1 MLRMLTA
8 AEPELLARAESIRD
22 GIGDG
27 ATVISSAAKVG
38 GGALPLLEL
47 EGPVCALD
55 PAPLSLDELAGRL
68 RRGDP
73 AVVGRARDG
82 WLLLDPR
89 TIAGRRRRS
98 GGGGSPQSPVN
109 SPSGTD
115 RPPLTLGTAGHIDHG
130 KTALVRALTGKDT
143 DRLPEER
150 ERGIS
155 IDLGY
160 APLALPGGRRLSI
173 VDVPGHERFVRTMV
187 AGATGID
194 LFLMCVAAD
203 DGVMPQTREHA
214 AILDQLGV
222 RRGVVAVTKA
232 DVCDPGPAG
241 AQAAE
246 LIPGAEVVAVSAVAS
261 AGLGELLAALE
272 RAAGRVTARSEA
284 DGPALL
290 HLDRAF
296 TLRGIGT
303 VVTGTLWQGTLQAG
317 EQVRIEPGARSARV
331 RSVQVHDEPVQGAV
345 AGQRVAVAL
354 AGIDWRETGR
364 GDVVCGADSEVTPTY
379 RVDVALDAALP
390 IRHGERLQVHHGT
403 REAPARVVPLSEG
416 ANAPVLAQLRLD
428 APIVPRRDDPVILR
442 RPARFETVGGA
453 RVVDPLPPRHG
464 PSPEVRARLKRI
476 LEGED
481 LEGGESVEAPVARLA
496 TARVGRRRAPS
507 ARRGH
512 AAAGRVA
519 SGRRRA
525 SPRGR

>member
-1 MLRMLTA
+1 M
-8 AEPELLARAESIRD
+8 
-22 GIGDG
+22 
-27 ATVISSAAKVG
+27 
-38 GGALPLLEL
+38 
-47 EGPVCALD
+47 
-55 PAPLSLDELAGRL
+55 
-68 RRGDP
+68 
-73 AVVGRARDG
+73 
-82 WLLLDPR
+82 
-89 TIAGRRRRS
+89 
-98 GGGGSPQSPVN
+98 N

-272 RAAGRVTARSEA
+272 RAAGGVTARSEA

-379 RVDVALDAALP
+379 RVDVALDTALP

-496 TARVGRRRAPS
+496 TARVGRLEPPALDAATLRLAALLRADGERPRADGDLADAAGLSPGEAAKRLNRLERAGLAVRVGGNLHYDPAALEALTTRITRICERDGAATIAGVRDELETSRRYAQ
-507 ARRGH
+507 ALLEHMDAARVTVRRGDAH
-512 AAAGRVA
+512 LL
-519 SGRRRA
+519 RRR
-525 SPRGR
+525 G